1 MFKNKLIQ
9 LIKSD
14 LYRYKEKTSLKIF
27 LKTYL
32 STAGFNYLVWFRIT
46 QQYNNI
52 FSRFLLKR
60 KMIKFGIEI
69 HPNTKI
75 GYGFY
80 IGHWGGIVINEKTI
94 IGNNCNISQGV
105 TIGQINRGEKQG
117 TPLIKDEV
125 YIGPGA
131 KIIGKI
137 IIGHNSAIGANA
149 VVVKDVLPNTT
160 VGGIPAKEIS
170 KIGSDGYTNRLWQDI
185 D

>member
-52 FSRFLLKR
+52 FTRFLLKR

-80 IGHWGGIVINEKTI
+80 IGHWG
-94 IGNNCNISQGV
+94 
-105 TIGQINRGEKQG
+105 
-117 TPLIKDEV
+117 
-125 YIGPGA
+125 A
-131 KIIGKI
+131 
-137 IIGHNSAIGANA
+137 
-149 VVVKDVLPNTT
+149 
-160 VGGIPAKEIS
+160 
-170 KIGSDGYTNRLWQDI
+170 
-185 D
+185 

>member
-1 MFKNKLIQ
+1 MNLKEYVT
-9 LIKSD
+9 SD
-14 LYRYKEKTSLKIF
+14 LFRYTANINFKTF
-27 LKTYL
+27 LKCYL
-32 STAGFNYLVWFRIT
+32 ATPGFNYLVWFRIT
-46 QQYNNI
+46 QRYNNI
-52 FSRFLLKR
+52 FTRFLLKR

-105 TIGQINRGEKQG
+105 TIGQVNRGEKQG
-117 TPLIKDEV
+117 TPTIKDEV

-170 KIGSDGYTNRLWQDI
+170 KIGSDGYTNRLWKDI

>member
-1 MFKNKLIQ
+1 MKKMKSFIT
-9 LIKSD
+9 SD
-14 LYRYKEKTSLKIF
+14 LYRYTEKTDIKTF
-27 LKTYL
+27 LKTYV
-32 STAGFNYLVWFRIT
+32 STVGFNYLVWFRIT
-46 QQYNNI
+46 QKYNNI
-52 FSRFLLKR
+52 FTRFLLKR

-69 HPNTKI
+69 HPNTQI

-80 IGHWGGIVINEKTI
+80 IGHFGAIVINEKTI

-117 TPLIKDEV
+117 TPTIEDEV

-137 IIGHNSAIGANA
+137 NIGHNSAIGANA
-149 VVVKDVLPNTT
+149 VVIKDVLPNTT

-170 KIGSDGYTNRLWQDI
+170 KIGSDGYVNRI
-185 D
+185 YEVKK

>member
-1 MFKNKLIQ
+1 MKKTKL

-14 LYRYKEKTSLKIF
+14 LFRYKGKSDFKTF

-32 STAGFNYLVWFRIT
+32 STVGFNYLVWFRIT
-46 QQYNNI
+46 QNYNNI
-52 FSRFLLKR
+52 FTRFLLKR
-60 KMIKFGIEI
+60 KMVKFGIEI

-80 IGHWGGIVINEKTI
+80 IGHFGGIVINEKTI

-117 TPLIKDEV
+117 TPTIEDEV

-131 KIIGKI
+131 KILGKI
-137 IIGHNSAIGANA
+137 NIGHNSAIGANA
-149 VVVKDVLPNTT
+149 VVVKDVKSNTT

-170 KIGSDGYTNRLWQDI
+170 TIGSDGYINRIWKGND
-185 D
+185 

>member
-1 MFKNKLIQ
+1 MKQLKK

-14 LYRYKEKTSLKIF
+14 LYRYKEKTSFKIF

-32 STAGFNYLVWFRIT
+32 TSVGFNYLVWFRIA
-46 QQYNNI
+46 QRYNNI
-52 FSRFLLKR
+52 FTRFLLKR

-117 TPLIKDEV
+117 TPTIKDEV

-170 KIGSDGYTNRLWQDI
+170 KIGSDGYTNRLWKDI

>member
-1 MFKNKLIQ
+1 MKKLKV

-14 LYRYKEKTSLKIF
+14 LYRYTERSDFKAF
-27 LKTYL
+27 LKTYI
-32 STAGFNYLVWFRIT
+32 TIVGFNYLVWFRFT
-46 QQYNNI
+46 QKYNNI
-52 FSRFLLKR
+52 FTRFLLKR

-80 IGHWGGIVINEKTI
+80 IGHFGGIVINERTI

-117 TPLIKDEV
+117 TPTIEDEV

-137 IIGHNSAIGANA
+137 NIGNNSAIGANA
-149 VVVKDVLPNTT
+149 VVVKDVFPNTT

-170 KIGSDGYTNRLWQDI
+170 SIGSDGYINRRYKV
-185 D
+185 

>member
-1 MFKNKLIQ
+1 M
-9 LIKSD
+9 
-14 LYRYKEKTSLKIF
+14 
-27 LKTYL
+27 
-32 STAGFNYLVWFRIT
+32 
-46 QQYNNI
+46 
-52 FSRFLLKR
+52 
-60 KMIKFGIEI
+60 
-69 HPNTKI
+69 
-75 GYGFY
+75 
-80 IGHWGGIVINEKTI
+80 INEKTI

-149 VVVKDVLPNTT
+149 VVVKDVLLNTT

-170 KIGSDGYTNRLWQDI
+170 KIGSDGYTNRLWKELD
-185 D
+185 